1 MSVRVF
7 APAKINLTL
16 KVGRPR
22 TDGYHP
28 LQSVV
33 AFADVGD
40 IVEAEESDT
49 LSLDIH
55 GDFAEGLSA
64 GADNLVVRAAHALAE
79 AAGVAPRARLS
90 LEKNL
95 PIASGIGG
103 GSSDAAS
110 TLLALNSLWTLDWPA
125 QRLAELGAKLGADV
139 PVFFSG
145 GGAAFMTGAGERFT
159 RVRAPSFAAALVNP
173 LQPLSTPGVYSAF
186 DRMGLGA
193 HLNDDAPPPSWS
205 TGAEALAAMRA
216 LGNDLEAAASA
227 LMPAVSHV
235 LAELRGIEG
244 VSYAALSGS
253 GATVFAI
260 VENAARAEQ
269 LADDLI
275 NRHPDWWVQDATL
288 GA

>member
-7 APAKINLTL
+7 APAKINLSL

-22 TDGYHP
+22 ADGYHP
-28 LQSVV
+28 LQSIV

-40 IVEAEESDT
+40 VIEAEESDT
-49 LSLDIH
+49 FSLDIH

-64 GADNLVVRAAHALAE
+64 GSDNLVTRAANALAE

-90 LEKNL
+90 LEKTL

-110 TLLALNSLWTLDWPA
+110 TLMALNSLWKLNWPN
-125 QRLAELGAKLGADV
+125 QRLAELGARLGADV
-139 PVFFSG
+139 SVFFSG
-145 GGAAFMTGAGERFT
+145 GGAAYMTGVGERFT
-159 RVRAPSFAAALVNP
+159 RMRAPSLAAVLINP
-173 LQPLSTPGVYSAF
+173 LQPLSTPSVYREF
-186 DRMGLGA
+186 DRLGLGSQLDQA
-193 HLNDDAPPPSWS
+193 EAPSWN
-205 TGAEALAAMRA
+205 TEAEAIAAMRA
-216 LGNDLEAAASA
+216 LGNDLEPAASA
-227 LMPAVSHV
+227 LMPAIVDILS
-235 LAELRGIEG
+235 EIRGLNG
-244 VSYAALSGS
+244 VRHAALSGS

-275 NRHPDWWVQDATL
+275 ERYPDWWIQDATL

>member
-22 TDGYHP
+22 ADGYHP
-28 LQSVV
+28 LRSVV

-40 IVEAEESDT
+40 VIEAEESET
-49 LSLDIH
+49 LSLDIR

-64 GADNLVVRAAHALAE
+64 GSDNLVIRAVNALAE

-110 TLLALNSLWTLDWPA
+110 TLMALNGLWNLKWPS

-145 GGAAFMTGAGERFT
+145 GGAAYMTGAGEHFIRM
-159 RVRAPSFAAALVNP
+159 RAPSLAAVLANP
-173 LQPLSTPGVYSAF
+173 LKPLSTPSVYGEF
-186 DRMGLGA
+186 DRLGLGSQ
-193 HLNDDAPPPSWS
+193 LEEGEAPAWNTES
-205 TGAEALAAMRA
+205 EAVAIMRA
-216 LGNDLEAAASA
+216 RGNDLEPAASS
-227 LMPAVSHV
+227 LMPAISDV
-235 LAELRGIEG
+235 LAEFRGLDG
-244 VSYAALSGS
+244 VRHAALSGS

-260 VENAARAEQ
+260 VENRARAER
-269 LADDLI
+269 LADDLVS
-275 NRHPDWWVQDATL
+275 RHPDWWIQDATL